1 MNTYLN
7 RYTVYGIS
15 VFDVLKFSWSSIFA
29 NIFRGKGS
37 KIASHFFVFSQDH
50 INSGKW
56 NLLPGGKLNI
66 TLFEAN
72 FILRLEGQWG
82 HPWMDMGF
90 LPPG

>member
-1 MNTYLN
+1 LTYLN
-7 RYTVYGIS
+7 SAGVQFLPT
-15 VFDVLKFSWSSIFA
+15 SSGEKAAKSPPI
-29 NIFRGKGS
+29 
-37 KIASHFFVFSQDH
+37 FFVFSQDH